1 MQEQEY
7 NILEALREL
16 DNPSQRRLAEET
28 NLSLGKVNAIIKRL
42 VNRGLLQV
50 ERLNTRHFKY
60 ILTPGGIKE
69 LTTRSLNYIKKS
81 YQAVQEISRLIR
93 SYGQEARSNG
103 GKLYLFGPDDEVR
116 ELAGN
121 ILNEDGISHILLDSL
136 DEIQPAA
143 SDLADPVLDSDPA
156 NPALGSD
163 LALDSE
169 QDPAPAKSAMDPNLA
184 TILYWSP
191 DNFQTLQEKF
201 AGEESIQVVNIL
213 TGEEV

>member
-42 VNRGLLQV
+42 ANRGLLQV

-81 YQAVQEISRLIR
+81 YQAVQEISSLIR
-93 SYGQEARSNG
+93 SYGQQTSDNG
-103 GKLYLFGPDDEVR
+103 SKLYLYGPDDEVR
-116 ELAGN
+116 ELAGQY
-121 ILNEDGISHILLDSL
+121 S
-136 DEIQPAA
+136 Q
-143 SDLADPVLDSDPA
+143 
-156 NPALGSD
+156 
-163 LALDSE
+163 
-169 QDPAPAKSAMDPNLA
+169 
-184 TILYWSP
+184 
-191 DNFQTLQEKF
+191 
-201 AGEESIQVVNIL
+201 
-213 TGEEV
+213 